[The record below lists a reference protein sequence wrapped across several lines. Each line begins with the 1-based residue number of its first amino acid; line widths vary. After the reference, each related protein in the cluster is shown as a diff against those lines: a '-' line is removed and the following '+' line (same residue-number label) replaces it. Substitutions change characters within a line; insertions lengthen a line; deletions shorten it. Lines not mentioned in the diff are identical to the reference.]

1 MSYFSIRWR
10 TVGAVAVGGLLSL
23 VAACGGDGTSP
34 APTPTP
40 PTQGIAFSVFTNQL
54 FSVSANATPVQVNG
68 VNFYFDVDDTP
79 NAFQA
84 LIASG
89 MF

>member
-1 MSYFSIRWR
+1 MPYFTIKWR
-10 TVGAVAVGGLLSL
+10 TPAALAAIALL
-23 VAACGGDGTSP
+23 AACGHDTST
-34 APTPTP
+34 APTPSP

-54 FSVSANATPVQVNG
+54 FSDDANSTPAQVNG

-84 LIASG
+84 LIATG

>member
-1 MSYFSIRWR
+1 MLA
-10 TVGAVAVGGLLSL
+10 AVAACIL
-23 VAACGGDGTSP
+23 VAACGDDGTTTTP
-34 APTPTP
+34 APKP

-54 FSVSANATPVQVNG
+54 FSVNANATPVQVNG

-79 NAFQA
+79 DAFAA

-89 MF
+89 TFY

>member
-1 MSYFSIRWR
+1 MAYFRIKWR
-10 TVGAVAVGGLLSL
+10 TLAAMAAGTL
-23 VAACGGDGTSP
+23 VAACGGDDTTTT
-34 APTPTP
+34 PTPTP

-54 FSVSANATPVQVNG
+54 FSDNANATPVQVNG

-79 NAFQA
+79 DAFQA

-89 MF
+89 TF

>member
-1 MSYFSIRWR
+1 MAYFSIKWR
-10 TVGAVAVGGLLSL
+10 TLAAVAAAAGL
-23 VAACGGDGTSP
+23 AACGDDGTTTTP
-34 APTPTP
+34 ATSP

-54 FSVSANATPVQVNG
+54 FSDNANATPVAVNG

-79 NAFQA
+79 DAFQA

-89 MF
+89 MY